1 MSSQR
6 RRSLRGAP
14 SRWPSTSSIAYVARE
29 HHEHIDR
36 EKVTDLVRRK
46 FNIEGRSRRYRAV
59 GIRRP
64 ADLVRAFAD
73 TGKLRNLREDWEQLV
88 GSELLFLPG
97 ELAEDADATLMKVE
111 NVERQA
117 IEFWQPTLDLLR

>member
-1 MSSQR
+1 
-6 RRSLRGAP
+6 
-14 SRWPSTSSIAYVARE
+14 
-29 HHEHIDR
+29 
-36 EKVTDLVRRK
+36 VRRK